1 MCPGVMNEH
10 IYKYDEVVVGSSLSA
25 VTYAYLTNSK
35 ILMNGDAPFFFES
48 FENDVDL
55 SKINFRNEAR
65 HLHGF
70 KVNKTVGKSKLEV
83 WQRLSYINSVAGLTP
98 MSDKIESIRLSD
110 DSLRITTKNFRLIK
124 IQFDRLRIFDDEKI
138 SGLQPHKKS
147 FAKYKVLD
155 WVNVHSGMIHEYDFL
170 NSSIDFVRDIHFY
183 PSNRIDGRHDK
194 KDLVAVS
201 YLSEDQLKDFDF
213 SDTVAKFKIL
223 KLMKQAGIRGARNGR
238 DQLNPN
244 KYKYYSLKARTT
256 KREIMKGKMPKYE
269 NEENIIFDY
278 RTEEQV
284 LEEESK
290 NHAPYFEKIAGDIF

>member
-1 MCPGVMNEH
+1 M
-10 IYKYDEVVVGSSLSA
+10 
-25 VTYAYLTNSK
+25 
-35 ILMNGDAPFFFES
+35 
-48 FENDVDL
+48 
-55 SKINFRNEAR
+55 
-65 HLHGF
+65 
-70 KVNKTVGKSKLEV
+70 
-83 WQRLSYINSVAGLTP
+83 
-98 MSDKIESIRLSD
+98 
-110 DSLRITTKNFRLIK
+110 TKNQEGL
-124 IQFDRLRIFDDEKI
+124 FDDEKI

-278 RTEEQV
+278 QY
-284 LEEESK
+284 
-290 NHAPYFEKIAGDIF
+290 PYRYLLYLQQYKLKMCHHYFHINLYIHLKHNSL